1 MYDIEIVF
9 VCLGNYC
16 RSPMAEAIF
25 NKLAEED
32 GLSSRFK
39 VSSAGTKNWD
49 IGLRPDP
56 RSLALLE
63 QNHYPISNEKRAR
76 MITNEEIRDAD
87 FVIAM
92 SQRIADELGNDENV
106 HLLLDFSSDIPMKDI
121 PDPYPTNT
129 FPQAFILIEAGVKAF
144 YTYLKQTYIDDR

>member
-1 MYDIEIVF
+1 MHDIKIVF

-56 RSLALLE
+56 RTLALLE
-63 QNHYPISNEKRAR
+63 ENHYPISNEKRAR
-76 MITNEEIRDAD
+76 MITKEEIHETD
-87 FVIAM
+87 FLIAM
-92 SQRIADELGNDENV
+92 SQRIADELGNGENV
-106 HLLLDFSSDIPMKDI
+106 RLLLDFSDNMPSKDI
-121 PDPYPTNT
+121 PDPYPSNT
-129 FPQAFILIEAGVKAF
+129 FPQAFNLIEDGVRSF
-144 YTYLKQTYIDDR
+144 YAYLKKTYFKDK